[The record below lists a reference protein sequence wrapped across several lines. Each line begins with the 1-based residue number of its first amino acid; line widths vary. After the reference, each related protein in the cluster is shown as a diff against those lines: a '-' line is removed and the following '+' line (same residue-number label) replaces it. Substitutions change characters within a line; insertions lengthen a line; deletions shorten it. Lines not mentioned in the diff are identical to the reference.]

1 MLCRIGK
8 SKRRPPLPTRKA
20 QEKDNKQPA
29 TAEAVQPN
37 PELRRIEMR
46 KRTNLLAGAV
56 AATALF
62 AVSGTSHAVVQTYT
76 NISGTGSLTVTHPGG
91 GFFQNDGEFDDGIAG
106 EFGFSGS
113 DGGFIQE
120 IRGNLDGGLFG
131 AGDHGAFASVD
142 YTGGGGFWFGGLGN
156 DAGPLPSTDFATVL
170 AFGDVLAPAG
180 KPYQFR
186 LESDFGPT
194 GNGFVFEGVGNGT
207 WQTVGGALSAATPI
221 GNFNPNDP
229 NLAVLFAFAQE
240 ITAWDTG
247 PEPAAVLQIDN
258 LTFTTAVGT
267 WTGTG
272 GGSWSNN
279 ANWSPLAP
287 DGANAVAHFGNS
299 AAAQTVTVDGER
311 FAGTVR
317 FDSANSYTLDGTAPL
332 TIRNVGGT
340 TGGFTVQSGSHTVS
354 APVRIWGSGATL
366 NVVPAGSVLTL
377 SGPITARPGVNI
389 TKTGAGRADLSAL
402 DVAQLNVNGGTLR
415 LIAGSGRTRTTELN
429 VGTAQL
435 DITNNPMVVDYAPGT
450 GGQLAAV
457 RADVFS
463 GFAGGAWNGDG
474 IVSSNANGNSHGV
487 GYAEASAVAP
497 VPAIF
502 GTVDNTAVLLRL
514 TRYGDANLDGQVNL
528 QDFNRLASNFGAT
541 GTGLW
546 SQGDFNYDGNVN
558 LQDFNRLA
566 SNFGLSAAG
575 PEVTPDDWARLG
587 AAVPEPGAIGAVAM
601 AAVALIR
608 LRRRR
613 RRRRA

>member
-1 MLCRIGK
+1 M
-8 SKRRPPLPTRKA
+8 P
-20 QEKDNKQPA
+20 
-29 TAEAVQPN
+29 
-37 PELRRIEMR
+37 

-56 AATALF
+56 AAAALVT
-62 AVSGTSHAVVQTYT
+62 VSSSSLAVVQTYT
-76 NISGTGSLTVTHPGG
+76 TITGTGSLSATHPGG
-91 GFFQNDGEFDDGIAG
+91 GFFQNDGVFDEGIEG

-131 AGDHGAFASVD
+131 TGDHGAFASVD
-142 YTGGGGFWFGGLGN
+142 YTGGGNFWFGGLGN

-186 LESDFGPT
+186 VESDFGPT

-207 WQTVGGALSAATPI
+207 WQTVGGALSTATPI

-240 ITAWDTG
+240 LTAWDTG
-247 PEPAAVLQIDN
+247 PDPAAVLRIDN
-258 LTFTTAVGT
+258 LTFTPAVGT

-317 FDSANSYTLDGTAPL
+317 FDSPNSYTLAGTAPL
-332 TIRNVGGT
+332 TIRNVLGS
-340 TGGFTVQSGSHTVS
+340 TGGGFQVVTGSHTVS
-354 APVRIWGSGATL
+354 APLRIWGDATL
-366 NVVPAGSVLTL
+366 NVAPAGSVLTL
-377 SGPITARPGVNI
+377 SGPITARPGVAVS
-389 TKTGAGRADLSAL
+389 KTGAGRADVAAL
-402 DVAQLNVNGGTLR
+402 DVGALNVNGGTLR
-415 LIAGSGRTRTTELN
+415 LIAGSGRSRATALN

-435 DITNNPMVVDYAPGT
+435 DITNNPVVVDYAS
-450 GGQLAAV
+450 GGPSPLADI
-457 RADVFS
+457 RADVAS
-463 GFAGGAWNGDG
+463 GFAGGSWNGNG
-474 IVSSNANGNSHGV
+474 IVSSQANNTSHGV
-487 GYAEASAVAP
+487 GYAEASALP
-497 VPAIF
+497 SVPPIF
-502 GTVDNTAVLLRL
+502 GSVDSSAVLLRL
-514 TRYGDANLDGQVNL
+514 TRYGDADLNGSVNL
-528 QDFNRLASNFGAT
+528 QDFNRLAANFGVI
-541 GTGLW
+541 GTAVW
-546 SQGDFNYDGNVN
+546 SQGDFNYDGSVN

-566 SNFGLSAAG
+566 GQFGQSAAG
-575 PEVTPDDWARLG
+575 SAVTPEDWANL
-587 AAVPEPGAIGAVAM
+587 ASAIPEPGSIGTAVVGAAM
-601 AAVALIR
+601 ILV
-608 LRRRR
+608 R